1 MTSGTFF
8 FLPKKIFFSKKQLV
22 LDQKKKKKFFLKKKN
37 NNKKKKKKKKIEAQK
52 LNVENTGNQVQI
64 TSLGT
69 NQDSVYQKPTL
80 KKKNTI
86 KGLFYFLF
94 FL

>member
-1 MTSGTFF
+1 MGNDSNFMTSGTFF

-22 LDQKKKKKFFLKKKN
+22 LDQ
-37 NNKKKKKKKKIEAQK
+37 KKKKKKIEAQK

>member
-22 LDQKKKKKFFLKKKN
+22 LDQKKKKKKKN
-37 NNKKKKKKKKIEAQK
+37 KKKKKKKKKKIEAQK